1 MPSRVVGFVDPC
13 TALSPQGCFVRAGGR
28 DDQLTRTLEPGGV
41 PNPKGMY
48 MRTVSVSDGVYC
60 EMDGLVITS
69 GKVRVEEGR
78 ESE

>member
-1 MPSRVVGFVDPC
+1 
-13 TALSPQGCFVRAGGR
+13 
-28 DDQLTRTLEPGGV
+28 
-41 PNPKGMY
+41 MY

-69 GKVRVEEGR
+69 GKARVEEGR